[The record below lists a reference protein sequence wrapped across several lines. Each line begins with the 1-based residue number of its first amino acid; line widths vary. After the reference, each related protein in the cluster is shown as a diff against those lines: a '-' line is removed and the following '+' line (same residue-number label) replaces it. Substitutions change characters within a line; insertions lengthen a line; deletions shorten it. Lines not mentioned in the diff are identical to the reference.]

1 MRQAES
7 VLPRGRIAYNR
18 RMKILLNGAE
28 REVAASTSLAELL
41 EQAGYGARRVA
52 VEVNREIIP
61 RSRHAAQRLDDGDR
75 IEIVHAIGGG

>member
-1 MRQAES
+1 MHQAES
-7 VLPRGRIAYNR
+7 VLPRARIAYNR